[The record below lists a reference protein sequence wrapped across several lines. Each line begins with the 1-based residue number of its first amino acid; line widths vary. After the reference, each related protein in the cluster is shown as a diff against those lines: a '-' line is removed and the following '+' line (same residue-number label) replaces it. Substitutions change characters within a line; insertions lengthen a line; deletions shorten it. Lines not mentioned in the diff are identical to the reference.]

1 MILVFSVVLTSCAD
15 MREYLTSEDI
25 DEISVT
31 APETSF
37 SPDTG
42 KPLIRINE
50 DEKVVVIKKGGTVDL
65 MSGVS
70 GIDRRD
76 GDITEKIRVD
86 DGGLDTQVPG
96 EYTVTYSLSDNA
108 GNEADVVSRI
118 VIVRETDVLKA
129 PELWEETIPGE
140 KPAPKAPGI
149 FGGAWYHKVVSS
161 KDKWCGMEATVTLPE
176 VSILRYEGD
185 FDSTLNADPDA
196 KNLDNPSVYFG
207 GNAGSESDVGLS
219 FSRALVDVDNQI
231 LSTGCIAF
239 RPFWRYITSEDQ
251 DVGGYETHNGEYAVS
266 ANGNNC
272 IANYHWRYTEYYY
285 LPGDTLRCI
294 IYIPEPG
301 KMQLQIEVISK
312 STLPSSV
319 ETREKYGW
327 KDPENFL
334 SPVFAAPGHGTGVD
348 AEYKRVNA
356 IDQVG
361 NEGATA
367 ISTET
372 RVTNAVWHETFLY
385 REIEGKV
392 YRVPMNSDRS
402 AFTNAPVDSAFSI
415 STEGATSELGGEK
428 VDIHPATV
436 GQ

>member
-31 APETSF
+31 SPETSV

-86 DGGLDTQVPG
+86 DGGLDTMMPG
-96 EYTVTYSLSDNA
+96 EYTVTYLLSDNA
-108 GNEADVVSRI
+108 GNEADIVSRV

-129 PELWEETIPGE
+129 PELWKGTVSGE
-140 KPAPKAPGI
+140 KPAPEAPGI

-176 VSILRYEGD
+176 VNILRYEGD

-207 GNAGSESDVGLS
+207 GNAGRED
-219 FSRALVDVDNQI
+219 RRQ
-231 LSTGCIAF
+231 CI
-239 RPFWRYITSEDQ
+239 RR
-251 DVGGYETHNGEYAVS
+251 
-266 ANGNNC
+266 
-272 IANYHWRYTEYYY
+272 
-285 LPGDTLRCI
+285 
-294 IYIPEPG
+294 
-301 KMQLQIEVISK
+301 
-312 STLPSSV
+312 
-319 ETREKYGW
+319 
-327 KDPENFL
+327 
-334 SPVFAAPGHGTGVD
+334 
-348 AEYKRVNA
+348 
-356 IDQVG
+356 
-361 NEGATA
+361 
-367 ISTET
+367 
-372 RVTNAVWHETFLY
+372 
-385 REIEGKV
+385 
-392 YRVPMNSDRS
+392 
-402 AFTNAPVDSAFSI
+402 
-415 STEGATSELGGEK
+415 
-428 VDIHPATV
+428 
-436 GQ
+436 